1 MNVRWLDSF
10 ELGVPEIDS
19 DHKTIVRL
27 MKLVEDSVTANYSPR
42 TTVALID
49 RLFAYTRDHFR
60 REEEMLKSWGYEE
73 IDKHSGYHGELMDSA
88 EEIKAACLK
97 AAGEDDF
104 QECCSELMR
113 FLIDD
118 VVRGDMKL
126 KSFLQYSGVTVS
138 P

>member
-10 ELGVPEIDS
+10 DLGVPEIDS
-19 DHKTIVRL
+19 DHRTIVKL
-27 MKLVEDSVTANYSPR
+27 MKLVEDSVAANYSSG

-60 REEEMLKSWGYEE
+60 REEEMLRSLGYEDV
-73 IDKHSGYHGELMDSA
+73 DKHVGYHGTLMDSA
-88 EEIKAACLK
+88 EEIKEACMK
-97 AAGEDDF
+97 ASSPDDF
-104 QECCSELMR
+104 QECCDELMR

-118 VVRGDMKL
+118 VVRGDLKL
-126 KSFLQYSGVTVS
+126 KSFLQYSGMTVT